1 MKKKKTLT
9 PLGSDKTMVY
19 NYSLNSFHF
28 EANRSHHLH
37 STQDTEHAI
46 TAYDL
51 AVQHTA
57 LP

>member
-1 MKKKKTLT
+1 
-9 PLGSDKTMVY
+9 MVY